1 MSRMLRISK
10 LVFWWLMAGVSG
22 TGLVLAAF
30 YLYLQP
36 VLPAVERLRDIQLQT
51 PLRVYSSDNKLIAE
65 FGEKRRTPITI
76 KQIPQRQ
83 IDAFLAAED
92 SRFYH
97 HHGVDL
103 KGLLRAAIELA
114 TTGSIQ
120 SGGSTITMQV
130 AKNYFLSRE
139 QTFIRK
145 FKQILLAIQIEN
157 ELTKDQILELYLNKI
172 YLGNRAYGL
181 EAAAQVYY
189 GKKDKDLSLPQMAML
204 AGLPKAPSAYNPLA
218 DAQRALIRRNWILQR
233 MHHLGYISKQDYDKA
248 VMTPLS
254 ASYHGPHTELQAPYV
269 AEMARQYMVDH
280 YGDAAYT
287 DGYKVTVTVKSQLQ
301 EEANKA
307 MRDGLEAYTKRH
319 GYLGPAAHWDIGK
332 TPDLGKLTQKLNNV
346 NQVDNYLPAVVLG
359 MDDKG
364 ADVLVQN
371 LGRARMPFDTMK
383 WASDYITQDRQGPAP
398 KQPSDVVKVGD
409 VVYVKAENHEN
420 SDGNQQAQAAQNA
433 ASPAQ
438 AGSNGQT
445 PTAQKPLPN
454 VELMQIPKVEGALV
468 SLTPRTGAL
477 QALVGGFS
485 FTESKYN
492 RALLAKRQP
501 GSNFKPFLYLAAL
514 EHGDTAATIINDAP
528 IVFNDSKLETV
539 WRPDN
544 AGGHFNGPTR
554 LRQALY
560 QSRNLVS
567 IRLLRSL
574 GIDYVL
580 NFVKKLGIDTST
592 LPDNLSLALGSGT
605 LTPMNV
611 AQGFAAIANGG
622 YRVKPYFV
630 EKVENGDGKVV
641 YQAPAVVNCD
651 NEQQCDQVKKEIKDT
666 HQDNV
671 RVEPRVA
678 DAQSVY
684 IMHSILQDV
693 IRKGTGRRALAL
705 HRSDLCGK
713 TGTTNDQRDAWFS
726 GFNEDLTT
734 SVWVG
739 FDQPAPLGRGEYGAV
754 AALPI
759 WMQYMGAALKGTPPA
774 TMPQPPGIVTV
785 RIDPKNGKRL
795 APGDTNG
802 MFEIFRQGNVPPEE
816 ASSDSSNQKQGNG
829 KQVLP
834 QQLF

>member
-1 MSRMLRISK
+1 MSRMLRTSK
-10 LVFWWLMAGVSG
+10 VLFWWLLAGVSG
-22 TGLVLAAF
+22 TGLILAAF

-36 VLPAVERLRDIQLQT
+36 GLPAVERLRDIQLQT

-76 KQIPQRQ
+76 DQIPQRQ
-83 IDAFLAAED
+83 INAFLAAED

-103 KGLLRAAIELA
+103 KGLLRAAVELA

-130 AKNYFLSRE
+130 AKNYFLSRD

-157 ELTKDQILELYLNKI
+157 ELTKNQILELYLNKI

-189 GKKDKDLSLPQMAML
+189 GHKDKDLSLPQMAML
-204 AGLPKAPSAYNPLA
+204 AGLPKAPSAFNPLA
-218 DAQRALIRRNWILQR
+218 DPQRALVRRNWILQR
-233 MHHLGYISKQDYDKA
+233 MHYLGYIDKQQYDQA

-254 ASYHGPHTELQAPYV
+254 AAYHGPKTQLQAPYV

-280 YGDAAYT
+280 YGNAAYT
-287 DGYKVTVTVKSQLQ
+287 DGYKVTLTVDSKLQ
-301 EEANKA
+301 TEANNA
-307 MRDGLEAYTKRH
+307 VRDGLEAYTKRH
-319 GYLGPAAHWDIGK
+319 GYLGPAAHWDIGAS
-332 TPDLGKLTQKLNNV
+332 PDAGKLEQKLENM
-346 NQVDNYLPAVVLG
+346 NQVDNFLPAVVIG
-359 MDDKG
+359 MDDQG
-364 ADVLVQN
+364 ADVLVQG
-371 LGRARMPFDTMK
+371 LGKARMPFDSMK
-383 WASDYITQDRQGPAP
+383 WARSYITQDHRGPEP
-398 KQPSDVVKVGD
+398 QKPSDVVKLGD
-409 VVYVKAENHEN
+409 VVYVKAETADPAT
-420 SDGNQQAQAAQNA
+420 SGDDQAGNQ
-433 ASPAQ
+433 
-438 AGSNGQT
+438 
-445 PTAQKPLPN
+445 TANQPRSANQPKSAPRVDL
-454 VELMQIPKVEGALV
+454 VQIPKVEGALV

-477 QALVGGFS
+477 KALVGGFS
-485 FTESKYN
+485 FTDSKYN

-514 EHGDTAATIINDAP
+514 EKGDTAATIINDAP

-567 IRLLRSL
+567 IRLLRSI

-580 NFVKKLGIDTST
+580 NYVKKLGIDTST

-611 AQGFAAIANGG
+611 AHGFAVIANGG
-622 YRVKPYFV
+622 YAIKPYFV
-630 EKVENGDGKVV
+630 EKVEDGEGKVT
-641 YQAPAVVNCD
+641 YRAPQVVSCD
-651 NEQQCDQVKKEIKDT
+651 TQDQCDQLKKEATTDQQNIRT
-666 HQDNV
+666 A
-671 RVEPRVA
+671 PRVA
-678 DAQSVY
+678 DKRAVY

-693 IRKGTGRRALAL
+693 IKKGTGRRALAM
-705 HRSDLCGK
+705 HRTDLCGK

-726 GFNEDLTT
+726 GFNEKLAAT
-734 SVWVG
+734 VWVG

-759 WMQYMGAALKGTPPA
+759 WMKYMGAALNGTPPA
-774 TMPQPPGIVTV
+774 TMPQPTGIVTV
-785 RIDPKNGKRL
+785 RIDPKNGKRV
-795 APGDTNG
+795 APGDNKG

-816 ASSDSSNQKQGNG
+816 AAAASTDQNQKQQDQ

>member
-1 MSRMLRISK
+1 MLRISK
-10 LVFWWLMAGVSG
+10 VVFWWLLAGASG

-36 VLPAVERLRDIQLQT
+36 GLPAVERLRDIQLQT

-76 KQIPQRQ
+76 DQIPQRQ

-103 KGLLRAAIELA
+103 KGLLRAAVELA

-157 ELTKDQILELYLNKI
+157 ELTKNQILELYLNKI

-181 EAAAQVYY
+181 ESAAQVYY
-189 GKKDKDLSLPQMAML
+189 GKKDRHLTLPQMAML

-218 DAQRALIRRNWILQR
+218 DPQRALVRRNWILQR
-233 MHHLGYISKQDYDKA
+233 MHHLGYINKQQYDQA
-248 VMTPLS
+248 VMSPLS
-254 ASYHGPHTELQAPYV
+254 AVYHGPKTQLQAPYV
-269 AEMARQYMVDH
+269 AEMARQYMVEH
-280 YGDAAYT
+280 YGNAAYT
-287 DGYKVTVTVKSQLQ
+287 DGYKVILTVDSKRQQ
-301 EEANKA
+301 EANNA
-307 MRDGLEAYTKRH
+307 VRDGLEAYTQRH
-319 GYLGPAAHWDIGK
+319 GYLGPAAHWDLAQ
-332 TPDLGKLTQKLNNV
+332 TPDAGKLEKKLEGM
-346 NQVDNYLPAVVLG
+346 NQVDNLRPAVVIGL
-359 MDDKG
+359 DDKA
-364 ADVLVQN
+364 ADMLVQGI
-371 LGRARMPFDTMK
+371 GRARMPFETMK
-383 WASDYITQDRQGPAP
+383 WARSYITQDHRGPEP
-398 KQPSDVVKVGD
+398 KKPSDVVKLGD
-409 VVYVKAENHEN
+409 VVYVQVEKDPAADTG
-420 SDGNQQAQAAQNA
+420 DGNQTAPDSKQPEQQTGAGKEPQATVAL
-433 ASPAQ
+433 
-438 AGSNGQT
+438 
-445 PTAQKPLPN
+445 K
-454 VELMQIPKVEGALV
+454 QIPKVEGALV
-468 SLTPRTGAL
+468 SLKPGTGAL

-485 FTESKYN
+485 FTDSKYN

-514 EHGDTAATIINDAP
+514 EKGDTAATIINDAP

-567 IRLLRSL
+567 IRLLRSI

-580 NFVKKLGIDTST
+580 NYVKKLGIDTST

-605 LTPMNV
+605 LAPMNV
-611 AQGFAAIANGG
+611 AHGFAVIANGG
-622 YRVKPYFV
+622 YNVKPYFV
-630 EKVENGDGKVV
+630 QSIEDGDGKTV
-641 YQAPAVVNCD
+641 YQAPDVVTCD
-651 NEQQCDQVKKEIKDT
+651 TQDQCDQLKQEAAQNGQ
-666 HQDNV
+666 QDI
-671 RVEPRVA
+671 RLAPRVA
-678 DAQSVY
+678 DAKAVY

-693 IRKGTGRRALAL
+693 IRKGTGRRAQAL

-726 GFNEDLTT
+726 GFNSNLATT
-734 SVWVG
+734 VWVG
-739 FDQPAPLGRGEYGAV
+739 FDKPAPLGHGEYGAV
-754 AALPI
+754 AALPV
-759 WMQYMGAALKGTPPA
+759 WMKYMGAALKGTPPA

-785 RIDPKNGKRL
+785 RIDPRNGKRL
-795 APGDTNG
+795 APGDSHG

-816 ASSDSSNQKQGNG
+816 AAAANNNQKQGNG

>member
-1 MSRMLRISK
+1 MSRMLRTSK
-10 LVFWWLMAGVSG
+10 VVFWWLLAGVSG
-22 TGLVLAAF
+22 TGLILAAF

-36 VLPAVERLRDIQLQT
+36 GLPAVERLRDIQLQT

-76 KQIPQRQ
+76 DQIPQRQ
-83 IDAFLAAED
+83 INAFLAAED

-103 KGLLRAAIELA
+103 KGLLRAAVELA

-130 AKNYFLSRE
+130 AKNYFLSRD

-157 ELTKDQILELYLNKI
+157 ELTKNQILELYLNKI

-189 GKKDKDLSLPQMAML
+189 GQKDRNLSLPQMAML
-204 AGLPKAPSAYNPLA
+204 AGLPKAPSAFNPLA
-218 DAQRALIRRNWILQR
+218 DPQRALVRRNWILQR
-233 MHHLGYISKQDYDKA
+233 MHYLGYIDKKQYDQA

-254 ASYHGPHTELQAPYV
+254 AVYHGPKTQLQAPYV

-280 YGDAAYT
+280 YGNAAYT
-287 DGYKVTVTVKSQLQ
+287 DGYKVTLTVDSKLQ
-301 EEANKA
+301 TEANKA
-307 MRDGLEAYTKRH
+307 VRDGLEAYTKRH
-319 GYLGPAAHWDIGK
+319 GYLGPAAHWDIGSS
-332 TPDLGKLTQKLNNV
+332 PDAGKLEQQLENM
-346 NQVDNYLPAVVLG
+346 NQVDNFLPAVVIG
-359 MDDKG
+359 MDDQG
-364 ADVLVQN
+364 ADVLVQ
-371 LGRARMPFDTMK
+371 GIGKARMPLDSMK
-383 WASDYITQDRQGPAP
+383 WARSYITQDHRGPEP
-398 KQPSDVVKVGD
+398 QKPSDVVKLGD
-409 VVYVKAENHEN
+409 VVYVKV
-420 SDGNQQAQAAQNA
+420 QAQDPAAKSDEQPGDQSTSA
-433 ASPAQ
+433 APPAS
-438 AGSNGQT
+438 APT
-445 PTAQKPLPN
+445 PKVDL
-454 VELMQIPKVEGALV
+454 VQIPKVEGALV

-477 QALVGGFS
+477 RALVGGFS
-485 FTESKYN
+485 FTDSKYN

-514 EHGDTAATIINDAP
+514 EKGDTAATIFNDAP

-567 IRLLRSL
+567 IRLLRSI

-580 NFVKKLGIDTST
+580 NYVKKLGIDTST

-611 AQGFAAIANGG
+611 AHGFAVIANGG
-622 YRVKPYFV
+622 YAIKPYFV
-630 EKVENGDGKVV
+630 QKVEDGEGKVV
-641 YQAPAVVNCD
+641 YRAPQVVSCD
-651 NEQQCDQVKKEIKDT
+651 TQDQCDQLKKQAATDQQSIRT
-666 HQDNV
+666 A
-671 RVEPRVA
+671 PRVA
-678 DAQSVY
+678 DARAVY

-693 IRKGTGRRALAL
+693 IKKGTGRRALAL
-705 HRSDLCGK
+705 HRTDLCGK

-726 GFNEDLTT
+726 GFNEKLAAT
-734 SVWVG
+734 VWVG

-759 WMQYMGAALKGTPPA
+759 WMKYMGAALEGTPPA
-774 TMPQPPGIVTV
+774 TMPQPTGIVTV
-785 RIDPKNGKRL
+785 RIDPKNGKRV
-795 APGDTNG
+795 APGDNNG

-816 ASSDSSNQKQGNG
+816 ATASSDDNQKQKDQ